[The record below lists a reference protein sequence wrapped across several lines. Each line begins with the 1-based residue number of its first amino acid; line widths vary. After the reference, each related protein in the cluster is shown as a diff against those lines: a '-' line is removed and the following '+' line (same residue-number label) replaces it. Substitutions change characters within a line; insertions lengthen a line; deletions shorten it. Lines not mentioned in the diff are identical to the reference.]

1 VRQCN
6 SEEVYVAWSRS
17 EFEEFAIAA
26 TPSLLRVGYLLTG
39 DQHLA
44 EDLVQAALSRTYRSW
59 RALDDTGNAHAYAR
73 KVMYHLQVAWWRR
86 KRVAER
92 LYERPVDG
100 VIEDV
105 SSEIDLKLSLR
116 QALDQLTAKQR
127 AIVVLRFFE
136 DRSLAETA
144 AVLECTEGTVK
155 KQTFRALARLRAV
168 LPNLTELTTGGS

>member
-1 VRQCN
+1 M
-6 SEEVYVAWSRS
+6 AWSRS
-17 EFEEFAIAA
+17 DFEEFAIAA
-26 TPSLLRVGYLLTG
+26 TPSLLRAGYLLTG

-59 RALDDTGNAHAYAR
+59 RELDDTGNAYAYAR

-92 LYERPVDG
+92 LYDRPVDG
-100 VIEDV
+100 VIEDA
-105 SSEIDLKLSLR
+105 SSEIDLKLSVR
-116 QALDQLTAKQR
+116 QALAELTTKQR

-144 AVLECTEGTVK
+144 EIMGCTEGTVK
-155 KQTFRALARLRAV
+155 KQTFRALDKLRAV
-168 LPNLTELTTGGS
+168 LPNLTELTIGGS